1 MATEEVLFFSLNLKH
16 DNYINNYSKTILYK
30 LIAINKVTRMSQ
42 FLHKPLQFQP
52 KVAQGTCTSHYQ
64 RAYTQPEVDTQL
76 TEEKKKIS
84 SLETTQHCLPSV
96 INLSGLGL
104 L

>member
-1 MATEEVLFFSLNLKH
+1 
-16 DNYINNYSKTILYK
+16 
-30 LIAINKVTRMSQ
+30 MSQ

-52 KVAQGTCTSHYQ
+52 EVAQGTCTSHCQ
-64 RAYTQPEVDTQL
+64 RAYTQPEVLAQL
-76 TEEKKKIS
+76 TEEKKKVS
-84 SLETTQHCLPSV
+84 SLETTQHSLPSV

>member
-16 DNYINNYSKTILYK
+16 DNYLNNYSKTILYK

-76 TEEKKKIS
+76 TEEKKKFQVWKPPSIV
-84 SLETTQHCLPSV
+84 CL
-96 INLSGLGL
+96 L